1 MNCEEGNIY
10 YRTILFLAFL
20 GAVFFSSLCA
30 QESLPASH
38 HTPVTTQ
45 RGGRYIT
52 ASGALNV
59 LFVYVQFP
67 DDNYLPSSP
76 YWPKGKAPMYMNA
89 TVDSVWSVTPTPGSI
104 TDYFNQMSFN
114 KFRITGTAVSVITPH
129 TRKFYLDSGWRRSDI
144 QEEVIKK
151 LDTAIDFSQFDHWRH
166 NLSAEYS
173 NTDTSDGIVDMIF
186 MMWRNV
192 CNDTVDLRSVLDLVP
207 GGEASLG
214 YRSHIFGNSSFSV
227 DGGART
233 VAMGSG
239 RWEQGSGITAIH
251 PLSGDLGPA
260 IIWQYARHEFGHW
273 LLGGNEYH
281 TELGTWGLVDGWGT
295 PSGCMNSFERYKLG
309 WTNVTTIEDV
319 STPRTISNVSLPDFV
334 TTGVAYRIKVPGGG
348 SDEYYL
354 LENHQRISVFD
365 IPDNNVPTSKGLF
378 VLLQKSNQG
387 DAVGVVSA
395 DGRFNWSV
403 PSQSPNIYG
412 GKGDLPVFLRG
423 SSNRVNGYSK
433 RQSIPWTWQGVPQ
446 KPAPIHYY
454 LDSATGTMHQAP
466 PTIFT
471 GDGKDQFDT
480 GSAPVFTPA
489 SNPSSDIHD
498 DTNKVG
504 FEITNLVN
512 GIYTLNIYI
521 NTNQNASPSKPQ
533 DLNGTAQQNGRN
545 ANPKLV
551 WTTMLEPNVAAGGS
565 ILIFRRTKR
574 SQGNWSDWSMIDS
587 VTGSNNTYVDQT
599 ITIANSGPDSIQYRI
614 EAKDS
619 QHHISVYSDDVSYV
633 CSFGQ

>member
-1 MNCEEGNIY
+1 MSAQ
-10 YRTILFLAFL
+10 R
-20 GAVFFSSLCA
+20 SLSPSR
-30 QESLPASH
+30 QASA
-38 HTPVTTQ
+38 TPP

-59 LFVYVQFP
+59 LFIYVQFP
-67 DDNYLPSSP
+67 DDRYLPSSP
-76 YWPKGKAPMYMNA
+76 YWPKGKAPVYMNA
-89 TVDSVWSVTPTPGSI
+89 TVDSVWSTTPTPGSF

-114 KFRITGTAVSVITPH
+114 KFRITGKAVSVITPH

-151 LDTAIDFSQFDHWRH
+151 LDSTMDFAPFDHWRY
-166 NLSAEYS
+166 NFPAEYS

-186 MMWRNV
+186 MLWRNV
-192 CNDTVDLRSVLDLVP
+192 CSDTVDLRSRLDLVP

-214 YRSHIFGNSSFSV
+214 YASRVFQNSSFSV

-251 PLSGDLGPA
+251 PLNGDLGPD
-260 IIWQYARHEFGHW
+260 IIWRYARHEFGHW

-281 TELGTWGLVDGWGT
+281 TQLGTWGLVDGWGT

-309 WTNVTTIEDV
+309 WINFKTIDDI
-319 STPRTISNVSLPDFV
+319 STSRTISNVVLPDFV
-334 TTGVAYRIKVPGGG
+334 TKGIAYRIKVPGGG
-348 SDEYYL
+348 PDEYYL

-365 IPDNNVPTSKGLF
+365 VPDNNVPAAKGLF
-378 VLLQKSNQG
+378 VLLQKSDQG
-387 DAVGVVSA
+387 GAVGVVSA
-395 DGRFNWSV
+395 EGRFNWNV

-412 GKGDLPVFLRG
+412 GTGNLPVFLRG

-433 RQSIPWTWQGVPQ
+433 RQSIPWTWQGVSQ
-446 KPAPIHYY
+446 KPAAIHYY
-454 LDSATGTMHQAP
+454 RDPVTGTMHQAP

-480 GSAPVFTPA
+480 GSAPVFAPA
-489 SNPSSDIHD
+489 SNPSSDIHN
-498 DTNKVG
+498 DTDKVG
-504 FEITNLVN
+504 FEITSFAN
-512 GIYTLNIYI
+512 GICTLTIFI

-533 DLNGTAQQNGRN
+533 DFNGVVQRNGKS
-545 ANPKLV
+545 AHPILA
-551 WTTMLEPNVAAGGS
+551 WTRMLEPNVAAGGF

-574 SQGNWSDWSMIDS
+574 SQNTWSEWNKIDS
-587 VTGSNNTYVDQT
+587 VAGSNSNYPDRT
-599 ITIANSGPDSIQYRI
+599 ITTAGLGPDSIQYRI
-614 EAKDS
+614 KAKDS
-619 QHHISVYSDDVSYV
+619 HKHSSVYSDVVSYV
-633 CSFGQ
+633 YSFNRQGLKK